1 MVLLYTPFKV
11 YPNIWGPLRVLTSKL
26 YQHTKFRLASHD
38 LAIER
43 GRYENI
49 DRNERI
55 CRCCNG
61 NFVESEYHFLLVC
74 PFYREL
80 RQRYMKP
87 YYCHWPT
94 LNKFEDLMCKR
105 NKNTILNLSKFICFA
120 FKSRQMSNL
129 YSSQFT
135 GIYFVCS
142 SVNLFDI
149 SVLFVLTTVYML
161 L

>member
-1 MVLLYTPFKV
+1 MNNSNRLEMYSRYKHEFELENYLDFIKDKRFRFA
-11 YPNIWGPLRVLTSKL
+11 L
-26 YQHTKFRLASHD
+26 TKFRLASHD

-49 DRNERI
+49 GRNERI
-55 CRCCNG
+55 CRYCNG
-61 NFVESEYHFLLVC
+61 NFVENEYHFLLVC

-105 NKNTILNLSKFICFA
+105 NKNTVLNLSKFIYFA

-129 YSSQFT
+129 
-135 GIYFVCS
+135 
-142 SVNLFDI
+142 
-149 SVLFVLTTVYML
+149 
-161 L
+161 